1 MESSSVSAPA
11 VRAGDKAVISG
22 TSRDTAVRFQLQPFR
37 RFFEDEK
44 VTEICVNRPG
54 EVFTERAGKWE
65 SYEVSV
71 LTFEYLKRLGTAVAT
86 YANTTF
92 GDSTPIVSAVLPDG
106 ERSQFVMPPACKDG
120 TISITIR
127 KPSFDVKTLE
137 SYIESGFFNHVHPAQ
152 AVSDADRELLGLREE
167 LRSTDDLKQ
176 QVTLRAR
183 FLQRAVELGK
193 NVVIA
198 GETGSGKT
206 TFMKALMQCIP
217 TEQRI
222 ITIEDV
228 PELLWGLP
236 NHRNQ
241 VNLLYPSEAT
251 ENSAITAAGLMRSC
265 LRMKPD
271 RILLAELRGGET
283 FDFLN
288 VCLSGHGGTI
298 TSCHAGTCA
307 GVFDYLALKV
317 MQSPVGKSLPHSVIM
332 RLLHLVLDVVVCIH
346 NDKQNGLGRHI
357 TEMWYDPDSKKAEG
371 TGHD

>member
-1 MESSSVSAPA
+1 MENKRIAKDTSV
-11 VRAGDKAVISG
+11 
-22 TSRDTAVRFQLQPFR
+22 LYLLEPFKP
-37 RFFEDEK
+37 FFEDDK
-44 VTEICVNRPG
+44 VTEICVNKPG
-54 EVFTERAGKWE
+54 EVFTERAGVWQRF
-65 SYEVSV
+65 EVPE
-71 LTFEYLKRLGTAVAT
+71 LTLDTLKRLGTAVAT
-86 YANTTF
+86 FANTTF
-92 GDSTPIVSAVLPDG
+92 GDSTPIVSAVLPHG

-137 SYIESGFFNHVHPAQ
+137 SYLESGFFNHVKPAQ
-152 AVSDADRELLGLREE
+152 RLSEADEELLGIQKELKNTEE
-167 LRSTDDLKQ
+167 LQKK
-176 QVTLRAR
+176 VVLRAR

-217 TEQRI
+217 TDQRI

-236 NHRNQ
+236 RHKNQ

-251 ENSAITAAGLMRSC
+251 EHSAVTAASLMRSC

-298 TSCHAGTCA
+298 TSCHAGTCK

-317 MQSPVGKSLPHSVIM
+317 MQSPIGKSLPHAVIM
-332 RLLHLVLDVVVCIH
+332 RLLYLVLDVVVCIH
-346 NDKQNGLGRHI
+346 NDKVGGLGRHI
-357 TEMWYDPDSKKAEG
+357 TEMWYDPRSKIEEETHA
-371 TGHD
+371 

>member
-1 MESSSVSAPA
+1 MAIT
-11 VRAGDKAVISG
+11 DKA
-22 TSRDTAVRFQLQPFR
+22 TSSLYLLQPFEP
-37 RFFEDEK
+37 FFKDDQ

-54 EVFTERAGKWE
+54 EVFVERAGKWVAHAVPE
-65 SYEVSV
+65 
-71 LTFEYLKRLGTAVAT
+71 LTYDALKRLGSAVAK
-86 YANTTF
+86 YANTVF
-92 GDSTPIVSAVLPDG
+92 SDAAPVMSAVLPHG
-106 ERSQFVMPPACKDG
+106 ERSQFVMPPACKDD

-127 KPSFDVKTLE
+127 KPSFQVRTLE
-137 SYIESGFFNHVHPAQ
+137 DYIESGFFNHVMPAQ
-152 AVSDADRELLGLREE
+152 KVSAADDELLKLQTQMESE
-167 LRSTDDLKQ
+167 TTPDHEKII
-176 QVTLRAR
+176 LRAR

-193 NVVIA
+193 NIIIA

-206 TFMKALMQCIP
+206 TFMKALMQSIP

-236 NHRNQ
+236 NHPNQ
-241 VNLLYPSEAT
+241 VNLLYPSEAK
-251 ENSAITAAGLMRSC
+251 ENSSVTAASLMRSC

-298 TSCHAGTCA
+298 TSCHAGTCK

-332 RLLHLVLDVVVCIH
+332 RLLYLVLDVVVCIH
-346 NDKQNGLGRHI
+346 NDKIHGLGRHI
-357 TEMWYDPDSKKAEG
+357 TEIWYDPIAKQVEDAK
-371 TGHD
+371 

>member
-1 MESSSVSAPA
+1 MVASNKSTSVQFMLSPL
-11 VRAGDKAVISG
+11 KK
-22 TSRDTAVRFQLQPFR
+22 
-37 RFFEDEK
+37 FFEDDA
-44 VTEICVNRPG
+44 VTEICINSPG
-54 EVFTERAGKWE
+54 MVFTERKGVWLAHKLPE
-65 SYEVSV
+65 
-71 LTFEYLKRLGTAVAT
+71 LTYDYLRRLGIAVAT
-86 YANTTF
+86 FANTTLC
-92 GDSTPIVSAVLPDG
+92 DSTPIVSAVLPNG
-106 ERSQFVMPPACKDG
+106 ERSQFVIPPACKDG

-127 KPSFDVKTLE
+127 KPSFDIKTVE
-137 SYIESGFFNHVHPAQ
+137 SYLESGFFNHVKPAQ
-152 AVSDADRELLGLREE
+152 KISEADRELGEILQRIEKG
-167 LRSTDDLKQ
+167 DDEQKS
-176 QVTLRAR
+176 VLRAV
-183 FLQRAVELGK
+183 FLKRAVELGK

-217 TEQRI
+217 TDQRI

-236 NHRNQ
+236 NHKNQ

-251 ENSAITAAGLMRSC
+251 ENSFLSAASLMRSC

-317 MQSPVGKSLPHSVIM
+317 MQSQVGKSLPHSVIM

-346 NDKQNGLGRHI
+346 NDKITGLGRHI
-357 TEMWYDPDSKKAEG
+357 TEMWYDPQAKE
-371 TGHD
+371 TQYE

>member
-1 MESSSVSAPA
+1 MSMGLLLMETTKVNKATSVL
-11 VRAGDKAVISG
+11 
-22 TSRDTAVRFQLQPFR
+22 FMLEPFKP
-37 RFFEDEK
+37 FFEDDK

-54 EVFTERAGKWE
+54 EVFVERAGKWQ
-65 SYEVSV
+65 SHEVPQ
-71 LTFEYLKRLGTAVAT
+71 LNFDYLRRLGTAVAT
-86 YANTTF
+86 FANTTF
-92 GDSTPIVSAVLPDG
+92 GDSTPIVSAVLPHG
-106 ERSQFVMPPACKDG
+106 ERSQFVMPPACKDN

-137 SYIESGFFNHVHPAQ
+137 SYIESGFFNHIKPASR
-152 AVSDADRELLGLREE
+152 VSEADQELLAIQQELERTEE
-167 LRSTDDLKQ
+167 LPQK
-176 QVTLRAR
+176 VVLRAH

-193 NVVIA
+193 NVIIA

-217 TEQRI
+217 TDQRI

-236 NHRNQ
+236 RHKNQ

-251 ENSAITAAGLMRSC
+251 EDSAITAASLMRSC

-298 TSCHAGTCA
+298 TSCHAGTCS

-317 MQSPVGKSLPHSVIM
+317 MQSPIGKSLPHSVIM

-346 NDKQNGLGRHI
+346 NDKQGGLGRYI
-357 TEMWYDPDSKKAEG
+357 TEMWYDPASKVSE
-371 TGHD
+371 

>member
-1 MESSSVSAPA
+1 MESKLMETTKISTRTSKDTSVLFMLEPL
-11 VRAGDKAVISG
+11 K
-22 TSRDTAVRFQLQPFR
+22 P
-37 RFFEDEK
+37 FFEDDK
-44 VTEICVNRPG
+44 VSEICVNRP
-54 EVFTERAGKWE
+54 
-65 SYEVSV
+65 YEVYVERMGQWIAHDVPELS
-71 LTFEYLKRLGTAVAT
+71 FEHLKRLGTAVAT
-86 YANTTF
+86 FANTTF
-92 GDSTPIVSAVLPDG
+92 GDSTPIVSAVLPKG
-106 ERSQFVMPPACKDG
+106 ERSQFVQPPACKDG

-137 SYIESGFFNHVHPAQ
+137 SYIESGFFNHVKPA
-152 AVSDADRELLGLREE
+152 SIISEADEELLAIQSE
-167 LRSTDDLKQ
+167 LQQSTDLQKQ
-176 QVTLRAR
+176 VILRAR

-193 NVVIA
+193 NVIIA

-217 TEQRI
+217 TDQRI

-236 NHRNQ
+236 NHKNQ

-251 ENSAITAAGLMRSC
+251 EDSAITAASLMRSC

-298 TSCHAGTCA
+298 TSCHAGTCK

-317 MQSPVGKSLPHSVIM
+317 MQSPIGKSLPHAVIM
-332 RLLHLVLDVVVCIH
+332 RLLYLVLDVVVCIH
-346 NDKQNGLGRHI
+346 NDKAGGLGRHI
-357 TEMWYDPDSKKAEG
+357 TEMWYDPRSKLQTEEAINHE
-371 TGHD
+371 

>member
-65 SYEVSV
+65 SHEVSV

-236 NHRNQ
+236 NHKNQ

-251 ENSAITAAGLMRSC
+251 EDSAITAAGLMRSC

-346 NDKQNGLGRHI
+346 NDKQGGLGRHI
-357 TEMWYDPDSKKAEG
+357 TEMWYDPASKKAEE
-371 TGHD
+371 TGHE

>member
-1 MESSSVSAPA
+1 MVTASSRVNKDTSVLFMLS
-11 VRAGDKAVISG
+11 
-22 TSRDTAVRFQLQPFR
+22 PFKP
-37 RFFEDEK
+37 FFLDDK

-54 EVFTERAGKWE
+54 EVFVEREGKWIAHD
-65 SYEVSV
+65 VPQ
-71 LTFEYLKRLGTAVAT
+71 LTFDHLKRLGTAVAT
-86 YANTTF
+86 FANTTF
-92 GDSTPIVSAVLPDG
+92 GDSTPIVSAVLPKG

-127 KPSFDVKTLE
+127 KPSFEVKTIE
-137 SYIESGFFNHVHPAQ
+137 TYIDSGFFNHVKPAQ
-152 AVSDADRELLGLREE
+152 RLSEADQELLALQSE
-167 LRSTDDLKQ
+167 LLAASELDKK
-176 QVTLRAR
+176 VILRAR

-217 TEQRI
+217 TDQRI

-236 NHRNQ
+236 RHKNQ

-251 ENSAITAAGLMRSC
+251 EDSAITAASLMRSC

-298 TSCHAGTCA
+298 TSCHAGTCK

-317 MQSPVGKSLPHSVIM
+317 MQSPIGKSLPHSVIM
-332 RLLHLVLDVVVCIH
+332 RLLYLVLDVVVCIH
-346 NDKQNGLGRHI
+346 NDKVGGLGRHI
-357 TEMWYDPDSKKAEG
+357 TEMWYDPKSKIQGE
-371 TGHD
+371 

>member
-1 MESSSVSAPA
+1 MAITDSSV
-11 VRAGDKAVISG
+11 DKAASVSYRL
-22 TSRDTAVRFQLQPFR
+22 TPFKP
-37 RFFEDEK
+37 FFDDAQ

-54 EVFTERAGKWE
+54 EVFVERAGRWIAHK
-65 SYEVSV
+65 VPQ
-71 LTFEYLKRLGTAVAT
+71 LTYDNLKRLGTAVAA

-92 GDSTPIVSAVLPDG
+92 GDSTPVMSAVLPHG

-127 KPSFDVKTLE
+127 KPSFSIRSLDD
-137 SYIESGFFNHVHPAQ
+137 YIADGFFNYVHPASTLS
-152 AVSDADRELLGLREE
+152 VADEE
-167 LRSTDDLKQ
+167 LINIKQ
-176 QVTLRAR
+176 TLHSAAPSEQVVLRAQ
-183 FLQRAVELGK
+183 FLQRAVVLGK
-193 NVVIA
+193 NIVIA

-206 TFMKALMQCIP
+206 TFMKALMQSIP
-217 TEQRI
+217 TDQRI

-236 NHRNQ
+236 NHPNQ
-241 VNLLYPSEAT
+241 VNLLYPSEGT
-251 ENSAITAAGLMRSC
+251 EASAVTAASLMRSC

-298 TSCHAGTCA
+298 TSCHAGTCK

-332 RLLHLVLDVVVCIH
+332 RLLYLVIDVVVCVH
-346 NDKQNGLGRHI
+346 NDKIHGHGRHI
-357 TEMWYDPDSKKAEG
+357 TEMWYDPTSKIVEDA
-371 TGHD
+371 

>member
-1 MESSSVSAPA
+1 MEINRTSKDTSVLFMLEPL
-11 VRAGDKAVISG
+11 K
-22 TSRDTAVRFQLQPFR
+22 P
-37 RFFEDEK
+37 FFEDPQ
-44 VTEICVNRPG
+44 VTEICVNSPG
-54 EVFTERAGKWE
+54 EVFTERAGKWVRHAVPAL
-65 SYEVSV
+65 SFDH
-71 LTFEYLKRLGTAVAT
+71 LRRLGTAVAT
-86 YANTTF
+86 FANTTF
-92 GDSTPIVSAVLPDG
+92 GDSTPIVSAVLPHG

-137 SYIESGFFNHVHPAQ
+137 SYIESGFFNHVKPAQ
-152 AVSDADRELLGLREE
+152 QISEADQELLHLQEKLHVASDLR
-167 LRSTDDLKQ
+167 Q
-176 QVTLRAR
+176 QVSLRAL

-217 TEQRI
+217 TDQRI

-236 NHRNQ
+236 NHKNQ

-251 ENSAITAAGLMRSC
+251 ENSAITAASLMRSC

-298 TSCHAGTCA
+298 TSCHAGTCK

-317 MQSPVGKSLPHSVIM
+317 MQSPIGQALPHAVIM

-346 NDKQNGLGRHI
+346 NDKAGGLGRHI
-357 TEMWYDPDSKKAEG
+357 TEMWYDPRSKVQE
-371 TGHD
+371 

>member
-1 MESSSVSAPA
+1 MSESENVSNKLHKATSVLFMLEPL
-11 VRAGDKAVISG
+11 K
-22 TSRDTAVRFQLQPFR
+22 P
-37 RFFEDEK
+37 FFEDPL
-44 VTEICVNRPG
+44 VTEICINEPKI
-54 EVFTERAGKWE
+54 VFVEKQGKWE
-65 SYEVSV
+65 QHNIEKIDY
-71 LTFEYLKRLGTAVAT
+71 LYLKRLGVAVAT
-86 YANTTF
+86 FANTTF
-92 GDSTPIVSAVLPDG
+92 GDSTPIVSAVLPNG

-127 KPSFDVKTLE
+127 KPSFDIRTIDD
-137 SYIESGFFNHVHPAQ
+137 YITSGFFNHVQPAQ
-152 AVSDADRELLGLREE
+152 ALSDADLELLEIKKE
-167 LRSTDDLKQ
+167 MEDPSKPSDQ
-176 QVTLRAR
+176 SARAK
-183 FLQRAVELGK
+183 FLQRSVELGK
-193 NVVIA
+193 NVIIA

-217 TEQRI
+217 TDQRI

-236 NHRNQ
+236 NHKNQ

-251 ENSAITAAGLMRSC
+251 ENSAITAASLMRSC

-298 TSCHAGTCA
+298 TSCHAGTCK

-317 MQSPVGKSLPHSVIM
+317 MQSPIGKSLPHSVIM
-332 RLLHLVLDVVVCIH
+332 RLLYLVLDVVVCIH
-346 NDKQNGLGRHI
+346 NDKILGRHI
-357 TEMWYDPDSKKAEG
+357 TEMFFDPHYKLSMQE
-371 TGHD
+371 